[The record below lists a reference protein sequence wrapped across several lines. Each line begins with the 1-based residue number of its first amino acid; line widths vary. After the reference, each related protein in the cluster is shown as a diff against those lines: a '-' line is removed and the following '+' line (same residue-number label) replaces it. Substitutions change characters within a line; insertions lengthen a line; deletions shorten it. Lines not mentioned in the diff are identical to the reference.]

1 MTKPDYDLVAVDLD
15 DATQARV
22 DALVPR
28 FSKLGPVTSSDVLR
42 ALLEVEL
49 EKAEKDPEQLAA
61 QLRAKR

>member
-15 DATQARV
+15 DATQARI

-42 ALLEVEL
+42 ALLELAL
-49 EKAEKDPEQLAA
+49 EKAEKDPEQFAA
-61 QLRAKR
+61 LHPAKR